1 MSSEIILDRADEIR
15 AIAAE
20 CETVQE
26 FSNRMGWHIQS
37 AHRANEVLKLNL
49 PILRGSGRSGGV
61 RPAQACP
68 KPQGKGAKAAK
79 GEA

>member
-1 MSSEIILDRADEIR
+1 MSNEILERADEIR

-20 CETVQE
+20 CETAQE
-26 FSNRMGWHIQS
+26 FAIRMKWHIQS

-68 KPQGKGAKAAK
+68 KPQGKGAKGGKDAA
-79 GEA
+79 